1 MRLISGLVVSAIT
14 LSMFAASIPNSSAW
28 IIANT
33 DHITM
38 SFHWESFWRT
48 TGPSGSLEIV
58 SGRIAN
64 SEVSGALAR
73 VEARLDL
80 SLVMASQPPVK
91 NVRSEEHTSELQS
104 LMRISYAVFCLKKKK
119 NISEK
124 IK

>member
-1 MRLISGLVVSAIT
+1 
-14 LSMFAASIPNSSAW
+14 MFAASIPNSSAW

-73 VEARLDL
+73 VEARIDL
-80 SLVMASQPPVK
+80 SLVMASQPQVK
-91 NVRSEEHTSELQS
+91 NMFSRKLLTSNTTPCMSRTSEEHTSEIQS
-104 LMRISYAVFCLKKKK
+104 LML
-119 NISEK
+119 NT
-124 IK
+124 

>member
-1 MRLISGLVVSAIT
+1 MRLISVLVVSAIT

-73 VEARLDL
+73 VEAR
-80 SLVMASQPPVK
+80 
-91 NVRSEEHTSELQS
+91 RSEEHTSELQS
-104 LMRISYAVFCLKKKK
+104 LMRISYAVFCLKKKNK
-119 NISEK
+119 YPNDI
-124 IK
+124 